1 MKKIFGSI
9 VAFGFPVFAF
19 AEVITDAESLIT
31 LFYKYSNIAISVL
44 ISFAVV
50 FIVYAIV
57 KYAVMGADDEE
68 KRKTAKTQIIWG
80 VIGLAIILSLWG
92 LVRFVTRTFDTGSN
106 TAPTSEFP
114 RVQRTQF

>member
-1 MKKIFGSI
+1 MKKIFGSL
-9 VAFGFPVFAF
+9 VAFLLPAFAF
-19 AEVITDAESLIT
+19 AEVITDANSLID

-80 VIGLAIILSLWG
+80 VIGLAVILSLWG
-92 LVRFVTRTFDTGSN
+92 LVRVVTRTFDTGTN
-106 TAPTSEFP
+106 TAPINEFP
-114 RVQRTQF
+114 KVQRTF